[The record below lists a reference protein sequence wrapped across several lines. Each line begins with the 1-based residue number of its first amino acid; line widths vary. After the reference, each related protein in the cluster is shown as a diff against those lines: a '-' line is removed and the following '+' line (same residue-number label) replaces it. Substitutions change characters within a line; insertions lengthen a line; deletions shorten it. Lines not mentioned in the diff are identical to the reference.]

1 VGKPR
6 SMRERRGWAFSTA
19 VVILK
24 PALLATT
31 RHEWIDGE
39 KLPAD
44 GGFVLA
50 ANHVSHLDPLTLAH
64 VVYDHGRLPRYLAKA
79 SLFDVFFAGT
89 ILKATGQIP
98 VQRMTTHASAAFD
111 AAVKAVQEGKMVV
124 VYPEGTL
131 TRDPDLWPMVGKT
144 GAARI
149 ALSAGVPVVPLANWG
164 THEILYPYAKKPDLV
179 PRKLIQVKV
188 GDPVDLDDL
197 RGQPVTPEV
206 LHQATDR
213 IMADITGLLEDIRG
227 EQAPTERFDPKRAG
241 LSAIGNPHAEQ
252 KKKRRRRSP

>member
-1 VGKPR
+1 MPKPR
-6 SMRERRGWAFSTA
+6 SMRERRGWAFTTA
-19 VVILK
+19 VGILK
-24 PALLATT
+24 PSLLATT
-31 RHEWIDGE
+31 RHEWIDGD
-39 KLPAD
+39 KIPAD

-79 SLFDVFFAGT
+79 SLFDVFFAGR
-89 ILKATGQIP
+89 IIKATGQIP
-98 VQRMTTHASAAFD
+98 VHRMTTHASEAFD
-111 AAVKAVQEGKMVV
+111 SAVEAVQEGKLVI

-149 ALSAGVPVVPLANWG
+149 ALSAGVPVVPVANWG

-179 PRKLIQVKV
+179 PRKLVQVKV

-206 LHQATDR
+206 LQQATAR
-213 IMADITGLLEDIRG
+213 IMADITALLEDIRG
-227 EQAPTERFDPKRAG
+227 EKAPVERFDPKRAG
-241 LSAIGNPHAEQ
+241 VRSIGNPNADE
-252 KKKRRRRSP
+252 KKRKGRR